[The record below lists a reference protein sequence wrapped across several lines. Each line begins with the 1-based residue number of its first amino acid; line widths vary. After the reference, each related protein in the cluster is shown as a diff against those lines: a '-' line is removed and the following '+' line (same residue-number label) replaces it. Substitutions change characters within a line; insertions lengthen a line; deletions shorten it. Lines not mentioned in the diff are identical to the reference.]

1 VRVALG
7 RKADYSVR
15 AVLDLASHFG
25 RGRRKAREIA
35 TVMDIPERYLGQ
47 ILADLVRADLLSAV
61 AGPDG
66 GYSLKRPPAD
76 MSLLEVVEAAEGPL
90 GLDECVLN
98 GGPCDWESVC
108 PIHAAWSRA
117 QRAFT
122 DGLATTSF
130 AEFAAIDAAIQAGEY
145 QVPDDAPLHPEQT
158 ERRGKR

>member
-1 VRVALG
+1 MRVALG

-66 GYSLKRPPAD
+66 GYSL
-76 MSLLEVVEAAEGPL
+76 
-90 GLDECVLN
+90 
-98 GGPCDWESVC
+98 
-108 PIHAAWSRA
+108 
-117 QRAFT
+117 
-122 DGLATTSF
+122 
-130 AEFAAIDAAIQAGEY
+130 
-145 QVPDDAPLHPEQT
+145 
-158 ERRGKR
+158 